1 MKFGPRQWSKFP
13 QFPKFNVIQLPV
25 RGLFSQC
32 LDQTHVLEHASL
44 FFWIFGSIDNSI
56 ELEASG
62 PG

>member
-13 QFPKFNVIQLPV
+13 QFPKFNVIQLQV

-32 LDQTHVLEHASL
+32 LDQAHVLEHASL
-44 FFWIFGSIDNSI
+44 WIFGTIDNNI
-56 ELEASG
+56 ELEASE